1 MKPCFKPRTLSP
13 GRRRR
18 PSELLSQEENR
29 YLHMPR
35 KRFPRQSVDAVPHW
49 PVPLK
54 SSFPENDR

>member
-1 MKPCFKPRTLSP
+1 MKPCFKPPHLVPRQMK
-13 GRRRR
+13 R
-18 PSELLSQEENR
+18 PSELLPQEENR

-35 KRFPRQSVDAVPHW
+35 KWLPRQPVDDAPHS